1 MWSLHFFEDS
11 SRPLTKMSSFFLDT
25 KTPEQIMN
33 KTHNQDYIKFEQIL
47 EKLRDEGKISDEPPP
62 QDREG
67 RREYIK
73 RLTGLFKES
82 FKD

>member
-1 MWSLHFFEDS
+1 
-11 SRPLTKMSSFFLDT
+11 
-25 KTPEQIMN
+25 MN

-82 FKD
+82 FKV